1 MSWRLFYDIVN
12 NEIWG
17 DFVIL
22 SPLGMNGLIALNTC
36 TKYKLLQNGH
46 LTGGNKLLFKNLF
59 RKLLKLLMLKSLL
72 RRGDACRNSL

>member
-22 SPLGMNGLIALNTC
+22 SPLGMNGLIASNTC
-36 TKYKLLQNGH
+36 TKIIQTFVQWTLDGRQQ
-46 LTGGNKLLFKNLF
+46 
-59 RKLLKLLMLKSLL
+59 
-72 RRGDACRNSL
+72 APV